1 MNAIRNISEKTIPTA
16 LVNYKFVGMFG
27 KCMAHLNGK
36 ERDYVIDELTRR
48 GYIDNNMN
56 ILPSAKDVILQNLDL
71 FQYKN

>member
-1 MNAIRNISEKTIPTA
+1 MNAIRTISEKTIITA
-16 LVNYKFVGMFG
+16 LVNYKCIGFFG

-56 ILPSAKDVILQNLDL
+56 ILPFAKDVILKNLDL
-71 FQYKN
+71 FQY